1 MSDNKIK
8 YAFRIVHI
16 DNIPY
21 ILENGIVNTA
31 KSTKKDDSYISI
43 GDESLIEM
51 RRNQNIIHTESCIGD
66 YIPFYFG
73 PRTPMLYTIQHGYNG
88 VRKCDATNL
97 VYLVLKIS
105 DIIKSGFQ
113 GYFTDGHARNIC
125 SHTYE
130 IDKLNQ
136 LNELV
141 HYENVYRPYWSTK
154 EDNRGEYKRLKSA
167 ELLIENNIP
176 TTMIAGYVVYD
187 KTARDKLIS
196 FGIDNNKIIIK
207 KEYYF

>member
-21 ILENGIVNTA
+21 ILKNGIVNAA

-43 GDESLIEM
+43 GNESLIEV

-73 PRTPMLYTIQHGYNG
+73 PRSPMLYTIQNGYNG
-88 VRKCDATNL
+88 VEKCDATNL

-113 GYFTDGHARNIC
+113 GYFTDGHALNIC

-130 IDKLNQ
+130 ISKLKQ

-154 EDNRGEYKRLKSA
+154 EDNSGEYKRMKSA
-167 ELLIENNIP
+167 ELLIENSIP

-187 KTARDKLIS
+187 KTARDKLVS
-196 FGIDNNKIIIK
+196 FGIDNEKIIINNN
-207 KEYYF
+207 YYF

>member
-21 ILENGIVNTA
+21 ILEHGIVNAA

-43 GDESLIEM
+43 GDESLIEV

-88 VRKCDATNL
+88 VK
-97 VYLVLKIS
+97 
-105 DIIKSGFQ
+105 
-113 GYFTDGHARNIC
+113 
-125 SHTYE
+125 
-130 IDKLNQ
+130 
-136 LNELV
+136 
-141 HYENVYRPYWSTK
+141 NVMPRIWYTLY
-154 EDNRGEYKRLKSA
+154 
-167 ELLIENNIP
+167 
-176 TTMIAGYVVYD
+176 
-187 KTARDKLIS
+187 
-196 FGIDNNKIIIK
+196 
-207 KEYYF
+207 